1 MHLFA
6 WDETNQLV
14 ETATASKQKIY
25 FCRECRSPVKL
36 RGGFLR
42 QRHFY
47 HLHNN
52 RACRQS
58 GKSMAHLQ
66 VQLYL
71 KKLRED
77 AVVEKHFS
85 SINRI
90 ADVVWEKDK
99 LIFEIQCSPILSREV
114 AARNSDYSM
123 LGYTVIWILHE
134 QTFNQRQWTAA
145 EYFLQDFT
153 HYYTNIDEEGA
164 GCIYDRW
171 DLIKKR
177 IRYSVWN
184 HRPVNLAHFTEWKP
198 LWAEGIYPDW
208 MKTRLKGWK
217 FSFSGDF
224 LDYISQLSEGERRT
238 FLDTQ
243 KGSVSFFKPVSI
255 SFVRKIFYFISLPY
269 RLYLKLLIEI
279 LSVNK

>member
-14 ETATASKQKIY
+14 ETSTANKQKIY

-47 HLHNN
+47 HLQNN

-71 KKLRED
+71 KKLREY
-77 AVVEKHFS
+77 AEVEKHFS
-85 SINRI
+85 SIQRI

-99 LIFEIQCSPILSREV
+99 LIFEIQCSPINSREV
-114 AARNSDYSM
+114 AARNYDYSK
-123 LGYTVIWILHE
+123 LGYTVIWILHD

-145 EYFLQDFT
+145 EYLLQEST
-153 HYYTNIDEEGA
+153 HYYTNIDEEGV

-171 DLIKKR
+171 DLLKKSVR
-177 IRYSVWN
+177 FSVWN
-184 HRPVNLAHFTEWKP
+184 HRPVNLAHFYLWKT
-198 LWAEGIYPDW
+198 LVADETYPDW
-208 MKTRLKGWK
+208 MKIRIKGWK

-224 LDYISQLSEGERRT
+224 LEYISQLSEEERRV
-238 FLDTQ
+238 FLDSKKDSESALQ
-243 KGSVSFFKPVSI
+243 PVYI
-255 SFVRKIFYFISLPY
+255 PYIKRIFYIISLPY
-269 RLYLKLLIEI
+269 RLYLKLLIEK
-279 LSVNK
+279 LSLNK